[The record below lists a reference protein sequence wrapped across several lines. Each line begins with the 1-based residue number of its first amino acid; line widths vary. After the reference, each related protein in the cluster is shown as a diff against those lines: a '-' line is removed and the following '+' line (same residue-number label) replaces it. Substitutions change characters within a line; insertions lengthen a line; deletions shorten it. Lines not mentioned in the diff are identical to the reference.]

1 MSIQYR
7 DEVAEI
13 AKWKARLKQ
22 EVKSQL
28 EWQDTWGFL
37 AKTPVDMHALEDSE
51 YKRISRLDAQLDRFR
66 LPRSKYPRPLL
77 SSHEVCW
84 RPSVELFG
92 VNQFGLKRDLGDL
105 TPTTKFIL
113 GTNKK

>member
-1 MSIQYR
+1 M

-22 EVKSQL
+22 EVKSQI
-28 EWQDTWGFL
+28 EWQETWGFL
-37 AKTPVDMHALEDSE
+37 AKTSVDGNALDDPS
-51 YKRISRLDAQLDRFR
+51 YQPLSRLDAQLLRFR
-66 LPRSKYPRPLL
+66 VPRSKYPRPLL
-77 SSHEVCW
+77 SSHVVGW

-92 VNQFGLKRDLGDL
+92 VNHFGLRSRLDNDLS
-105 TPTTKFIL
+105 PTEKFIL